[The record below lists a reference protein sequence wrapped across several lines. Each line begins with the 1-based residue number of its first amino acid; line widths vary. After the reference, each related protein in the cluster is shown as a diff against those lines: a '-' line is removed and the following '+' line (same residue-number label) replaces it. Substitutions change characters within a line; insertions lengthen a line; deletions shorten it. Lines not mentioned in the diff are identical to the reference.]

1 MKEVEKKINEI
12 KETTTIFIPN
22 EVKQIFPII
31 CNVNIFSFIKR
42 IEIYKKNLLVKFK
55 DIKNEILYIEWKWG
69 DKMENKEQ
77 KRLDFLLKMKEKI
90 KDEILQYKNAYGCID
105 ELFMREIKQADNT
118 TLLSIWLW
126 KKPIIG
132 FKLTENHALKEYFST
147 IFATD

>member
-1 MKEVEKKINEI
+1 
-12 KETTTIFIPN
+12 
-22 EVKQIFPII
+22 
-31 CNVNIFSFIKR
+31 
-42 IEIYKKNLLVKFK
+42 VKFK

-69 DKMENKEQ
+69 DKIENKEQ

-118 TLLSIWLW
+118 TLFSIWFW
-126 KKPIIG
+126 KKPTIG
-132 FKLTENHALKEYFST
+132 VKYAENHALKEYFST